1 MPFGATVD
9 HDDGQRMGIADP
21 RGRVLALL
29 SDEQTS
35 GELLISWD
43 NNQCR
48 VRFAL
53 PEKKAGENYQSIS
66 LKCNAVTP
74 APDKPVPA
82 PKKIKSA
89 VPSIAFYQPR

>member
-1 MPFGATVD
+1 M
-9 HDDGQRMGIADP
+9 
-21 RGRVLALL
+21 
-29 SDEQTS
+29 
-35 GELLISWD
+35 LISWD